1 MNSDTKQRYGTIS
14 RWLHWGMG
22 FLIVWQLLKIFDR
35 ISDGEHWVG
44 ETLVPWHVSIG
55 TLLLLLAVLRI
66 VWAVIKRHERPDVV
80 DPGVAGKLAKAGHGL
95 LYLAMLLMPVTGISI
110 LIGGGYGLT
119 AFGVELIAGGDE
131 IPWLSSFGG
140 TLHSPVAWLLLIMI
154 IGHAG
159 MAFVHHFAKKDG
171 VLQRM
176 L

>member
-1 MNSDTKQRYGTIS
+1 M
-14 RWLHWGMG
+14 
-22 FLIVWQLLKIFDR
+22 
-35 ISDGEHWVG
+35 
-44 ETLVPWHVSIG
+44 
-55 TLLLLLAVLRI
+55 LAVLRS
-66 VWAVIKRHERPDVV
+66 VWAVMKRHERPDVV

-140 TLHSPVAWLLLIMI
+140 TLHSPVARLVLVMI

-159 MAFVHHFAKKDG
+159 LAFVHHFAKKDG

>member
-35 ISDGEHWVG
+35 INDGEHWVG

-95 LYLAMLLMPVTGISI
+95 LYLAMLLLPVTGISI

-131 IPWLSSFGG
+131 K
-140 TLHSPVAWLLLIMI
+140 AMNE
-154 IGHAG
+154 
-159 MAFVHHFAKKDG
+159 
-171 VLQRM
+171 LQRK
-176 L
+176 